1 MPWELSV
8 IYSPLRLIILMVI
21 AILGMAGWLFY
32 AHQLIE
38 KKTAKSQRVY
48 RYIYNSTTLVTLSLI
63 TLINYVILY
72 LLLIISIT
80 LFVPVELFNSWTS
93 AQSQFTF
100 SNYMRLIWFVSSL
113 GLLAGAMGST
123 VENEEKI
130 RRITYSYRQYHRYKE
145 AEQEQKNKKLLVMYH
160 NKMSNNKLQVK
171 MKIMNNM
178 KVKNKD
184 IERRM
189 THDKSKTVGLVVAPG
204 VTERL
209 AENLIQEMPKMLSTH
224 YDHQQ
229 EWIFDLVTDPLTG
242 FAESVDEIF
251 GKVADYHDK
260 RQWDYVIAITD
271 LPMFA
276 DKQVMALDINM
287 ENGAAIFSYPAFGWR
302 PVKNVSSMRFII
314 LFKN

>member
-100 SNYMRLIWFVSSL
+100 SNYMRLIWFCII
-113 GLLAGAMGST
+113 
-123 VENEEKI
+123 I
-130 RRITYSYRQYHRYKE
+130 RAFSWSY
-145 AEQEQKNKKLLVMYH
+145 
-160 NKMSNNKLQVK
+160 
-171 MKIMNNM
+171 
-178 KVKNKD
+178 
-184 IERRM
+184 
-189 THDKSKTVGLVVAPG
+189 G
-204 VTERL
+204 
-209 AENLIQEMPKMLSTH
+209 
-224 YDHQQ
+224 
-229 EWIFDLVTDPLTG
+229 
-242 FAESVDEIF
+242 
-251 GKVADYHDK
+251 
-260 RQWDYVIAITD
+260 
-271 LPMFA
+271 
-276 DKQVMALDINM
+276 IN
-287 ENGAAIFSYPAFGWR
+287 S
-302 PVKNVSSMRFII
+302 
-314 LFKN
+314 

>member
-1 MPWELSV
+1 MDSVNWWTDTSKSALENIFNFKKIISVAFATGTYVSIFSMPWELSV

-93 AQSQFTF
+93 AQAQFTF

-130 RRITYSYRQYHRYKE
+130 RRITYSYRQYHRYKK

-171 MKIMNNM
+171 MEIMNNM
-178 KVKNKD
+178 KVKT
-184 IERRM
+184 R
-189 THDKSKTVGLVVAPG
+189 T
-204 VTERL
+204 
-209 AENLIQEMPKMLSTH
+209 
-224 YDHQQ
+224 
-229 EWIFDLVTDPLTG
+229 
-242 FAESVDEIF
+242 
-251 GKVADYHDK
+251 
-260 RQWDYVIAITD
+260 
-271 LPMFA
+271 
-276 DKQVMALDINM
+276 
-287 ENGAAIFSYPAFGWR
+287 
-302 PVKNVSSMRFII
+302 
-314 LFKN
+314 

>member
-1 MPWELSV
+1 MDSVNWWTDTSKSALENIFNFKKIISVAFATGTYVSIFSMPWELSV

-93 AQSQFTF
+93 AQAQFTF

-130 RRITYSYRQYHRYKE
+130 RRITYSYRQYHRYKKLS
-145 AEQEQKNKKLLVMYH
+145 KNKRTR
-160 NKMSNNKLQVK
+160 N
-171 MKIMNNM
+171 
-178 KVKNKD
+178 
-184 IERRM
+184 
-189 THDKSKTVGLVVAPG
+189 
-204 VTERL
+204 
-209 AENLIQEMPKMLSTH
+209 
-224 YDHQQ
+224 
-229 EWIFDLVTDPLTG
+229 
-242 FAESVDEIF
+242 
-251 GKVADYHDK
+251 
-260 RQWDYVIAITD
+260 
-271 LPMFA
+271 
-276 DKQVMALDINM
+276 
-287 ENGAAIFSYPAFGWR
+287 FS
-302 PVKNVSSMRFII
+302 
-314 LFKN
+314 

>member
-1 MPWELSV
+1 
-8 IYSPLRLIILMVI
+8 MVI

-93 AQSQFTF
+93 AQAQFTF

-178 KVKNKD
+178 KVKQGHREED
-184 IERRM
+184 
-189 THDKSKTVGLVVAPG
+189 DA
-204 VTERL
+204 
-209 AENLIQEMPKMLSTH
+209 
-224 YDHQQ
+224 
-229 EWIFDLVTDPLTG
+229 
-242 FAESVDEIF
+242 
-251 GKVADYHDK
+251 
-260 RQWDYVIAITD
+260 
-271 LPMFA
+271 
-276 DKQVMALDINM
+276 
-287 ENGAAIFSYPAFGWR
+287 
-302 PVKNVSSMRFII
+302 
-314 LFKN
+314 

>member
-1 MPWELSV
+1 MDSVNWWTDTSKSALENIFNFKKIISVAFATGTYVSIFSMPWELSV
-8 IYSPLRLIILMVI
+8 IYSPLRLIILMAI

-178 KVKNKD
+178 KVKQGHREED
-184 IERRM
+184 
-189 THDKSKTVGLVVAPG
+189 DA
-204 VTERL
+204 
-209 AENLIQEMPKMLSTH
+209 
-224 YDHQQ
+224 
-229 EWIFDLVTDPLTG
+229 
-242 FAESVDEIF
+242 
-251 GKVADYHDK
+251 
-260 RQWDYVIAITD
+260 
-271 LPMFA
+271 
-276 DKQVMALDINM
+276 
-287 ENGAAIFSYPAFGWR
+287 
-302 PVKNVSSMRFII
+302 
-314 LFKN
+314 